1 MLGQHFFELLTFKKL
16 TKLQQLPRLKTFFL
30 LHFFGMHLL
39 GQVCA
44 DFPRVRVRGFV
55 LLYLKP
61 S

>member
-1 MLGQHFFELLTFKKL
+1 MLGQHFFELLKIKINKITTVTPFKDV
-16 TKLQQLPRLKTFFL
+16 FL
-30 LHFFGMHLL
+30 VHFFGMHLL

-55 LLYLKP
+55 LLYLRP